1 MNMRLIATITLLT
14 TSVTAPAAAV
24 QSTRTV
30 DQGSFTITENGQR
43 IGREDFTISV
53 APRGASMEYI
63 ATATV
68 TYGDRR
74 LSPELRTDSGGV
86 AVSYRVE
93 AREADAAPERWQ
105 GTIVRGRVSARIQ
118 TPRGQSAREY
128 IVADGAIVLDDDVF
142 HQYYFVA
149 RAEGPLTV
157 MLPRRNTQI
166 RVQVSRAG
174 REPVRVGGQE
184 IQATRL
190 VLTEPGGAQ
199 REVWVDADGRVLKV
213 AIPARNLVAT
223 RDDPPA

>member
-1 MNMRLIATITLLT
+1 MIMRLFASAALLT
-14 TSVTAPAAAV
+14 ANVVVPAAGA

-30 DQGSFTITENGQR
+30 DRGSFTISENGQR
-43 IGREDFTISV
+43 VGREDFTISV
-53 APRGASMEYI
+53 APRGDVVEYI

-74 LSPELRTDSGGV
+74 LNPELRTDSAGV

-149 RAEGPLTV
+149 QAEGTLTV

-166 RVQVSRAG
+166 RVQVARAG
-174 REPVRVGGQE
+174 REPVRIGGQE

-199 REVWVDADGRVLKV
+199 REIWVDTRGRVLRV
-213 AIPARNLVAT
+213 AIPARNLVAV